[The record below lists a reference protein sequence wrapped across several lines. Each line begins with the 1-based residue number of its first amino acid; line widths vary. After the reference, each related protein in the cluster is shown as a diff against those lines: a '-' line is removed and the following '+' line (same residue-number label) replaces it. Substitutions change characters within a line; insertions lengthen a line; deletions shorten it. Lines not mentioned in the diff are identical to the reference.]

1 MIPPRQQ
8 HRPLGPENDLHKAI
22 LLSTCSI
29 NIDQGDPRGLT
40 PLPPT
45 TLRGFTPVVRILLN
59 STGPPCP

>member
-29 NIDQGDPRGLT
+29 NIDQGDPSEALPHSR
-40 PLPPT
+40 LPP
-45 TLRGFTPVVRILLN
+45 
-59 STGPPCP
+59 